1 MPYRDQIEKRYRELV
16 IRKQELA
23 GYGRR
28 IADAV
33 NNHLYYG
40 VHADKK
46 EVVFREWAPN
56 ATAIYLIGDFNGWR
70 KDEKYRL
77 NSVGGGNWELH
88 LPAAD
93 VPHGSLFK
101 WIVEWNGGS
110 GERLPAYAT
119 RCVQDPETK
128 IFSAQV
134 WLPPKK
140 YRWRH
145 TRFVPHNR
153 CPLIYEAHI
162 GMSSEEEKVAS
173 FDEFRQN
180 VLPRIRDLGYN
191 TLQIMALQEHPYYG
205 SFGYQVSNFFALSS
219 RFGTPEEFK
228 ALVDEAHGMGIAVVM
243 DLVHSHAVDNEVEGI
258 GMLDGTEYLYCHAG
272 GRGRHPAWGSR
283 CFNYGKPSTVHFLLS
298 NIKFWMEEYRIDGFR
313 FDGVTSMIYLDHGLG
328 KDFTDYSCYF
338 DGNQDE
344 DARTPCSI
352 SAWPTS

>member
-1 MPYRDQIEKRYRELV
+1 MIFDKDPYLMPYRDQIEKRYRELV

-28 IADAV
+28 LSDAV

-77 NSVGGGNWELH
+77 NSVGGGNWELR

-140 YRWRH
+140 Y
-145 TRFVPHNR
+145 
-153 CPLIYEAHI
+153 
-162 GMSSEEEKVAS
+162 
-173 FDEFRQN
+173 
-180 VLPRIRDLGYN
+180 
-191 TLQIMALQEHPYYG
+191 
-205 SFGYQVSNFFALSS
+205 
-219 RFGTPEEFK
+219 
-228 ALVDEAHGMGIAVVM
+228 
-243 DLVHSHAVDNEVEGI
+243 
-258 GMLDGTEYLYCHAG
+258 
-272 GRGRHPAWGSR
+272 
-283 CFNYGKPSTVHFLLS
+283 
-298 NIKFWMEEYRIDGFR
+298 
-313 FDGVTSMIYLDHGLG
+313 
-328 KDFTDYSCYF
+328 
-338 DGNQDE
+338 
-344 DARTPCSI
+344 
-352 SAWPTS
+352 